1 MTLSVIGDRLRAAL
15 GDRYDIERELGRGG
29 MATVWLAQDRR
40 HDRQVAIKVLHAE
53 LVGAIGID
61 RFLREVRVT
70 AKLHHPGI
78 VTLLDSGV
86 VPAGEEVAVPWYAM
100 PYIAGESLRQRLQ
113 REVHLPVDQAL
124 RIAREAASALHAA
137 HSQGIVHRDIK
148 PENILLADGRVYV
161 VDFGIA
167 KAMHDAGDD
176 RLTSTGMTLG
186 TAAYMSPEQ
195 ASAGVVDARSD
206 QYSLASVLYEML
218 AGEPPFTGPTAQAM
232 IARRLAEPARPIRSV
247 RSSVPDA
254 VEAVVLRALERVP
267 ADRYADT
274 AEFASALDTGTAA
287 HAIRGSGKNRMRNG
301 RVLIGMALLAVV
313 AFGAWRIVRRKGTP
327 PRPRPDP
334 SIVALYQQ
342 GMKAYDRRT
351 PAGAATAIDHFTAAT
366 RLDSMYAPAW
376 VGLAKVYVRAYER
389 QFVFPGVLADS
400 VLRLAVAAVERARY
414 LDSTSA
420 DAWTAQAM
428 VSRQVDPTDMT
439 SAIRAA
445 RRAIALDSN
454 NGPAWHFLAISLAE
468 QQNFDSAI
476 AAWRQGVR
484 RTPSYT
490 QGLAFL
496 GLAHYWGGDYDSAAV
511 WADSSVTIDANYLLG
526 KTTVGYVA
534 IERGDYARGAA
545 SLDAARRLSTD
556 VEIANNLAGRA
567 LAEARAGRV
576 TEARVTMREAERRA
590 TPYTPTPLH
599 TAVYFAQA
607 AAALGDPARAVSWL
621 SRYRTPGDLH
631 FQLHMRCDP
640 PFAPLAR
647 DARFRAL
654 LLSPP
659 RPGAC

>member
-1 MTLSVIGDRLRAAL
+1 LRAAL

-29 MATVWLAQDRR
+29 MATVWIARDRR
-40 HDRQVAIKVLHAE
+40 HDRLVAIKVLHPD

-61 RFLREVRVT
+61 RFLREVRLT
-70 AKLHHPGI
+70 AKLQHPGI
-78 VTLLDSGV
+78 VALLDSGV
-86 VPAGEEVAVPWYAM
+86 IPAGDEVALPWYAM

-195 ASAGVVDARSD
+195 AAAGVVDARSD

-232 IARRLAEPARPIRSV
+232 IARRLAEPARPIRPV
-247 RSSVPDA
+247 RSSVPED
-254 VEAVVLRALERVP
+254 VESVVLRALERVP

-274 AEFASALDTGTAA
+274 AEFAAALDTGSVSGS
-287 HAIRGSGKNRMRNG
+287 IRRRGTGSRR
-301 RVLIGMALLAVV
+301 RQALVGAAVV
-313 AFGAWRIVRRKGTP
+313 AIVALGAWRLVRRDTPATP
-327 PRPRPDP
+327 PRDP
-334 SIVALYQQ
+334 ALGALFQE
-342 GMKAYDRRT
+342 GMRAYDRRT
-351 PAGAATAIDHFTAAT
+351 PAGAALAIDNFTAAV
-366 RLDSMYAPAW
+366 RIDSTYAPAW

-389 QFVFPGVLADS
+389 QFVFPGVVADS
-400 VLRLAVAAVERARY
+400 VLRLAVTAVERAMA
-414 LDSTSA
+414 LDSSSA
-420 DAWTAQAM
+420 EAWGAQAM
-428 VSRQVDPTDMT
+428 VSRQTDPTDVAP
-439 SAIRAA
+439 AIRAA
-445 RRAIALDSN
+445 RHAISIDSN
-454 NGPAWHFLAISLAE
+454 SSAAWHFLALSLAE
-468 QQNFDSAI
+468 QEKFDSAI
-476 AAWRQGVR
+476 VAWRESVR
-484 RTPSYT
+484 RGPRYT

-496 GLAHYWGGDYDSAAV
+496 GLGHYWRGAYDSAAA
-511 WADSSVTIDANYLLG
+511 WADSSVSIDANYLLG

-534 IERGDYARGAA
+534 IERGDHARGAA
-545 SLDAARRLSTD
+545 ALDAARRLSTD
-556 VEIANNLAGRA
+556 VEIANALAGRA
-567 LAEARAGRV
+567 LAEARAGQLTV
-576 TEARVTMREAERRA
+576 ARATMREAERRA
-590 TPYTPTPLH
+590 QQYMPSPLH

-607 AAALGDPARAVSWL
+607 AAALGDPAKAMSWL
-621 SRYRTPGDLH
+621 SRYRTPRDLH
-631 FQLHMRCDP
+631 FQLHLRCDP
-640 PFAPLAR
+640 PFAILTR

-659 RPGAC
+659 RAGAC